1 MPRRQRVQYV
11 TLKLLSTKPIRL
23 QLSSSS
29 NKSLIW
35 GLESVCDNTI
45 TPRPQ
50 PPPTV
55 THKVAIKPGTSHQL
69 SGWHFISLPPRA
81 ASSIELR
88 GTYSLG
94 SRFPPFPCPINWKYD
109 LFSGWMHKYLIIVL
123 PRKPGT
129 RQHPALKHWCN
140 AVGCCIW
147 PSISMLGWCRAGL
160 DLGVSLFLSTGSEW
174 NPTPH

>member
-1 MPRRQRVQYV
+1 MSECANNRVFMPRRQRVQYV
-11 TLKLLSTKPIRL
+11 TPKLPSTKPIRA

-55 THKVAIKPGTSHQL
+55 THKVAIKSGTSHQL

-109 LFSGWMHKYLIIVL
+109 LFSGWLHKYLIIVL
-123 PRKPGT
+123 PRKPRYT
-129 RQHPALKHWCN
+129 PA
-140 AVGCCIW
+140 
-147 PSISMLGWCRAGL
+147 PSLETLVQCSVLLHM
-160 DLGVSLFLSTGSEW
+160 TEY
-174 NPTPH
+174 